1 MKHPQHNSNEIK
13 SVIDLQREQRRLR
26 KLIKAQEVELRQRLH
41 QVPGELF
48 YSGVN
53 AVVPS
58 FLEGKITS
66 KVLNA
71 GKDFINNTIKKNE
84 VDGQN
89 KGLIT
94 AAKQTGLFT
103 ILRIAYKAF
112 VHKKI

>member
-1 MKHPQHNSNEIK
+1 MKHPQHNIGEIN

-26 KLIKAQEVELRQRLH
+26 KIIRAQEAELRQRLH

-71 GKDFINNTIKKNE
+71 GKDFINKSILKNE
-84 VDGQN
+84 EAGEN

-112 VHKKI
+112 MHRKI